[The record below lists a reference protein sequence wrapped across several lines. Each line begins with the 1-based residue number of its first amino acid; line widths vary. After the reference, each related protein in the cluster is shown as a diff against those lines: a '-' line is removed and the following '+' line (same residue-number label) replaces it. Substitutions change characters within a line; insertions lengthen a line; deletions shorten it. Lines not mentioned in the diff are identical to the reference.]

1 MPVEFLEGLGRV
13 HGESVR
19 VVDVEGVVL
28 PLGGGGVARGRQV
41 FPRLEKLTCALGC
54 DAYMVRRSFK
64 LSALLFLTD

>member
-28 PLGGGGVARGRQV
+28 PLGGGGVVSGRQV

-54 DAYMVRRSFK
+54 DADIVCRSFK
-64 LSALLFLTD
+64 LSAVLFLGD